1 MHLTLKLLPLPGT
14 VAMTSPLGLR
24 IGPDCAKGNLP
35 NGIATRTLA
44 NVTNFAITSSGT
56 MLLNGIESTSAQ
68 PAYFHIRNQKQH
80 KASPAR
86 FISRRNAT
94 WRVRLL
100 LKNNI
105 PEQWFYEQICVDY
118 GFCGDESNEVRRQI
132 EESGKCTM
140 FL

>member
-1 MHLTLKLLPLPGT
+1 MP
-14 VAMTSPLGLR
+14 SPLGLR

-35 NGIATRTLA
+35 NGIAARTLA

-68 PAYFHIRNQKQH
+68 PAYFHVRNQKQH

-100 LKNNI
+100 LMNGLQFGLVVSRPFGRLRAGSRASKKAQ
-105 PEQWFYEQICVDY
+105 ERGTEHFLALMA
-118 GFCGDESNEVRRQI
+118 CGSLQ
-132 EESGKCTM
+132 M
-140 FL
+140 